1 MNEISCLKNQ
11 IEILTL
17 KNALYSQLIKKY
29 TNIKIEDFLSDLS
42 SVNELR
48 IVIND
53 MKPVSAKDINKIDEL
68 FNKSKPDNIKV
79 SKSRPRV
86 KPKNKVI
93 YKGDDSNTEFIII
106 DQPEEEFEEKKNY
119 KSLKNFIEFEK
130 ESDKKFSKSIPDLEK
145 EILLKEYNEII
156 NEAYNLIGESRVCIK
171 TVNIIKKTHRSIMNI
186 TSYNEYFKILNHN
199 IKKFHKVLKHKEYSE
214 KKIETT
220 VINCLNPIDLRIL
233 FHPNYIKNGLE
244 IDEIQEFKEC
254 VFKSINYPEKYI
266 PFDIN
271 FELFFN
277 FGSVLITVKD
287 MLKKYFFNKYG
298 YYNLIYVPIKQ
309 SIDTDP
315 YSFY

>member
-86 KPKNKVI
+86 KPKKKVR

-119 KSLKNFIEFEK
+119 KSLKNFIDFEK

-145 EILLKEYNEII
+145 EILLK
-156 NEAYNLIGESRVCIK
+156 
-171 TVNIIKKTHRSIMNI
+171 
-186 TSYNEYFKILNHN
+186 
-199 IKKFHKVLKHKEYSE
+199 
-214 KKIETT
+214 
-220 VINCLNPIDLRIL
+220 
-233 FHPNYIKNGLE
+233 
-244 IDEIQEFKEC
+244 
-254 VFKSINYPEKYI
+254 
-266 PFDIN
+266 
-271 FELFFN
+271 
-277 FGSVLITVKD
+277 
-287 MLKKYFFNKYG
+287 
-298 YYNLIYVPIKQ
+298 
-309 SIDTDP
+309 
-315 YSFY
+315 